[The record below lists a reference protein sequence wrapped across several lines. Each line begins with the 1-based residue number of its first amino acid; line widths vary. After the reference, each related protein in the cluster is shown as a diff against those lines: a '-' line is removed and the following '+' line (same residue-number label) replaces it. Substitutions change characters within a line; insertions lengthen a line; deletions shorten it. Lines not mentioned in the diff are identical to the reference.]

1 MKKALASVLTIT
13 MLFAF
18 CTGMAEGWTA
28 IEPNTGG
35 ESTQAEG
42 GTGLGDITDDG
53 YTEPEKIYGEGDE
66 NYESEVPEELRHLY
80 LEEQSRISTYAN
92 DVRDVRK
99 VRVLISQKNR
109 RNNRKDIR

>member
-1 MKKALASVLTIT
+1 MKKALAFVLTIT

-66 NYESEVPEELRHLY
+66 DYAISFAVPTDSKGITLIYGRQSCDTRKTEEY
-80 LEEQSRISTYAN
+80 N
-92 DVRDVRK
+92 DIDVGNKQYGGHR
-99 VRVLISQKNR
+99 
-109 RNNRKDIR
+109 

>member
-1 MKKALASVLTIT
+1 MKKALAFVLTIT

-42 GTGLGDITDDG
+42 GTGGEGAFTADDG
-53 YTEPEKIYGEGDE
+53 YTEPERYTARATRTT
-66 NYESEVPEELRHLY
+66 NPRCLR
-80 LEEQSRISTYAN
+80 S
-92 DVRDVRK
+92 
-99 VRVLISQKNR
+99 
-109 RNNRKDIR
+109 

>member
-1 MKKALASVLTIT
+1 MKKALALVLTIT

-42 GTGLGDITDDG
+42 GTGLGDMTAIPSLKR
-53 YTEPEKIYGEGDE
+53 YTVRAMRTTNPRC
-66 NYESEVPEELRHLY
+66 LR
-80 LEEQSRISTYAN
+80 S
-92 DVRDVRK
+92 
-99 VRVLISQKNR
+99 
-109 RNNRKDIR
+109 

>member
-1 MKKALASVLTIT
+1 MKKALALVLTIT

-42 GTGLGDITDDG
+42 GTGGKLF
-53 YTEPEKIYGEGDE
+53 
-66 NYESEVPEELRHLY
+66 PEE
-80 LEEQSRISTYAN
+80 
-92 DVRDVRK
+92 
-99 VRVLISQKNR
+99 
-109 RNNRKDIR
+109 